1 MSGKSLKGAKISAQ
15 EKKIGELIKELAIEG
30 ASAKRIISLLPHE
43 MRTPTMVSEIENLV
57 ESSKGARAPISVS
70 PTAQAI
76 VEKTLR
82 NKAARLEEE
91 IQVLKASKITE
102 AILGKALRFN
112 GTKRRLR

>member
-1 MSGKSLKGAKISAQ
+1 
-15 EKKIGELIKELAIEG
+15 
-30 ASAKRIISLLPHE
+30 